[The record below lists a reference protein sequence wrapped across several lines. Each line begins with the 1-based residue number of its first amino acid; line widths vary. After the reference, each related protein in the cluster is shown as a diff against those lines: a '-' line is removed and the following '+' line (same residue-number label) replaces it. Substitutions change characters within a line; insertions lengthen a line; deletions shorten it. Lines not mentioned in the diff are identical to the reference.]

1 MISQGKEILPSLGKT
16 KTLRVIH
23 LTTLRQ
29 NLGGLLI
36 NGNELTMAV
45 QQKIKARLDMSVIIQ
60 GPGTVWDQL
69 RNPKS
74 IELTSQGEE
83 R

>member
-1 MISQGKEILPSLGKT
+1 M
-16 KTLRVIH
+16 IH

-69 RNPKS
+69 RNTQS